1 MADTYVDEKDALDW
15 QTRFDIIMGI
25 ARGLRYLH
33 EDSPVRIVHRD
44 IKATNILLDN
54 NLKPKI
60 ADFGLARLFEY
71 DMTHVTTR
79 VAGTLGYLSPEYARS
94 GKLTEKADIYSFGMV
109 MLEIVSSKRVVDDEF
124 DGDEDNLLDYAWAL
138 YEKEQLLQ
146 IVDKRLRKTPDSL
159 GTDDDVSLQVN
170 VQE

>member
-1 MADTYVDEKDALDW
+1 
-15 QTRFDIIMGI
+15 
-25 ARGLRYLH
+25 
-33 EDSPVRIVHRD
+33 
-44 IKATNILLDN
+44 
-54 NLKPKI
+54 
-60 ADFGLARLFEY
+60 
-71 DMTHVTTR
+71 
-79 VAGTLGYLSPEYARS
+79 
-94 GKLTEKADIYSFGMV
+94 MV

-170 VQE
+170 VQEVIRVVRVALLCTQLHPQARPSMSEVYSMLCGQLEILNLMSLIAVFRLFVIATVSYLTLPKSPKHCGYPYHFTVHRRA